1 MTLKTIKAGAQPN
14 DGTGDNLRSG
24 AQIINENFAE
34 LDNRTSDAASQINT
48 INNKLS
54 TVEAGATKNR
64 PDAELLARASHTG
77 TQLAATISNFSP
89 AVKAILQGNGLADY
103 VKEIPEVQLNGL
115 LANSFVYVTPD
126 GTGAI
131 PFQTSTF
138 YVIHMT
144 HPNTAYAVQIAV
156 SAGQGKQYSRFKAG
170 GTWSQWNSNLTAGD
184 YGVGAW
190 ALQAPAGNTIDAR
203 VPTGLYGFAPAY
215 GGAPSP
221 IASGEYINLQ
231 GSVDAKRA
239 TQLAFSHDTDE
250 MWFRRDTNGWGGWK
264 PVVMERT
271 ALFRN
276 KGGSAGTFTD
286 LNTLITRHA
295 VWADNTTLNIPRAGD
310 WYVEVLGLDDGSSIG
325 NYCMQRATS
334 LAPDALIFVRTRVA
348 GTWSAWV
355 RQTPEFIA
363 NANGFAIKY
372 ADGTMICWFAAP
384 TKDVTNRALGAI
396 FASDQR
402 SFTFPIQFVV
412 EPIVVWSAGSSSNGV
427 CWGSC
432 DWSSVSQTNGRLNS
446 SYSTID
452 GYLRYIAIG
461 RWK

>member
-14 DGTGDNLRSG
+14 DGTGDNLRNG

-250 MWFRRDTNGWGGWK
+250 MWFRRDTGGWQPWK
-264 PVVMERT
+264 KLLMQGDFGVG
-271 ALFRN
+271 AKKLF
-276 KGGSAGTFTD
+276 TCTD
-286 LNTLITRHA
+286 ANNVAENGELL
-295 VWADNTTLNIPRAGD
+295 VYPGTLNGPTPGVYGTLRTSFYD
-310 WYVEVLGLDDGSSIG
+310 KDTG
-325 NYCMQRATS
+325 NWTQLILSTANNKMFYRGCVNGAIQSWMQ
-334 LAPDALIFVRTRVA
+334 VNE
-348 GTWSAWV
+348 
-355 RQTPEFIA
+355 EFIT
-363 NANGFAIKY
+363 NANGSAVKLS
-372 ADGTMICWFAAP
+372 DGTMICWNTSTQRFTTNIPIGQMFTTEWQSFNFPAAFVGNSP
-384 TKDVTNRALGAI
+384 VVTVSSKDPGNALSWGAVQGTSLNTLSI
-396 FASDQR
+396 ALFS
-402 SFTFPIQFVV
+402 PIS
-412 EPIVVWSAGSSSNGV
+412 SAIANL
-427 CWGSC
+427 
-432 DWSSVSQTNGRLNS
+432 T
-446 SYSTID
+446 
-452 GYLRYIAIG
+452 YIAVG